1 MRLPC
6 DNDFSVQKE
15 DKMNQLI
22 LVLLVLA
29 ALAYLVGGLS
39 RVFKFQIAGHD
50 PTVWWRGSM
59 GLLGFGIALMI
70 WQILK
75 RMAR

>member
-1 MRLPC
+1 
-6 DNDFSVQKE
+6 
-15 DKMNQLI
+15 MNQVI

-29 ALAYLVGGLS
+29 ALSYLVGGLS

-70 WQILK
+70 WRILQHLS
-75 RMAR
+75 R